1 MPGLRPRVIRT
12 TSRIATAAGDV
23 WPGLLTAATIGT
35 AAVFVSSRYGGP
47 ALVFALLLGMAFN
60 FLSENARTKTGI
72 EFTAKRVLRLG
83 VALLG
88 ARIGIEQMLE
98 LGWAAVA
105 TILAMVPLTILVGRL
120 IARKLGQSA
129 QMGVLTGGAVAICGA
144 SAALAISSVLP
155 PSKDR
160 ERDTLFTVVGVTTLS
175 TVCMIVY
182 PIVLSPFGL
191 SDLQAG
197 YVIGASVHDVA
208 QVVGA
213 GYVIS
218 EPAGDAATLTK
229 LIRVAMLIPT
239 TLVLAQVFAVRDAS
253 ADTARG
259 GLKRIRVPT
268 FLVGFIALAAA
279 ANLGWL
285 PAFAVQAAEAGSR
298 WCLIVA
304 IAALGVKTV
313 LKDLLDLGW
322 RPLALMLAETV
333 FMVLVPM
340 SLVLAGGILLISG

>member
-1 MPGLRPRVIRT
+1 LPGLRPRVIRT

>member
-105 TILAMVPLTILVGRL
+105 TILAMVPLTILVGQL